1 MAKASPYTFQ
11 RPLPEE
17 FKQLRRKLA
26 QVYREAYRGLEPYAY
41 SDLSDIKGYINWL
54 YRTDPE
60 GFIIAVGEDEVIGF
74 VACCR
79 NWWDKELGAI
89 GEIHEIAVLPQHQ
102 GKGIGSA
109 LLKEAL
115 SFLGQAHEVFG
126 LWVGEGNEK
135 AKAFYLKHGFESV
148 GKLGKWIRMIS
159 KKRP

>member
-1 MAKASPYTFQ
+1 MAKGFYCEFK
-11 RPLPEE
+11 RPSLEE
-17 FKQLRRKLA
+17 FKQVRGRFV
-26 QVYREAYRGLEPYAY
+26 QIYREAYIGLEPYAY
-41 SDLSDIKGYINWL
+41 SDPSDIKGYINWL

-60 GFIIAVGEDEVIGF
+60 GFIIAIGEDGAVGF

-89 GEIHEIAVLPQHQ
+89 GEIHEIAVLPQQQ

-109 LLKEAL
+109 LLREAL
-115 SFLGQAHEVFG
+115 LFLGEVHEVFG

-135 AKAFYLKHGFESV
+135 AKAFYLKHGFEPI
-148 GKLGKWIRMIS
+148 GRMGKWIRMIS

>member
-1 MAKASPYTFQ
+1 MGKDLFYEFK
-11 RPLPEE
+11 RPSPEE
-17 FKQLRRKLA
+17 FKQLRGRLV
-26 QVYREAYRGLEPYAY
+26 QVYREAYRGLELYAY
-41 SDLSDIKGYINWL
+41 SDPSDIKGYINWL

-60 GFIIAVGEDEVIGF
+60 GFIIAVGEDEAVGF

-115 SFLGQAHEVFG
+115 IFLSQVHDTFG

-135 AKAFYLKHGFESV
+135 AKAFYMKHSFEAV
-148 GKLGKWIRMIS
+148 GRMGKWIRMIS
-159 KKRP
+159 RKRP